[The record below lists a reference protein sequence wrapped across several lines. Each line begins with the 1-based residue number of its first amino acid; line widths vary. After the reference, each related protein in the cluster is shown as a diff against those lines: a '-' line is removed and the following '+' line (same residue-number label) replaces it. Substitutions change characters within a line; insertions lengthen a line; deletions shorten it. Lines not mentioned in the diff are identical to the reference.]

1 MRNRV
6 ELLRSILFT
15 SDDILKIKN
24 LKEIAE
30 FSEKDIEFMEEFKK
44 IYELGLNQL
53 EKFINKL
60 DAEGSELD
68 VYSIKYY
75 VGLLLRSPLS
85 GYVRTL
91 SKDKKYFI
99 QISDSM
105 GMCGNNEQT
114 PTNISL
120 IKDTIVPRGV
130 RIDTFN
136 KLPPATRSVIERGM
150 QFSENVFRDAMSS
163 VIFVDNTLAGVD
175 KKPAKRYSTENSG
188 EFQYTPHGSLCV
200 KDSDFRNVLTIT
212 NEKIFQ
218 IIEDT
223 LGDENFRLFRD
234 EKEFN
239 LFDSETNTSTSTNF
253 VLEREVTNS
262 KGSAIVE
269 VDLLG
274 NEFDSFKRRESVLK
288 IENPDKTVEYKLH
301 TNQGQLGKQ

>member
-1 MRNRV
+1 MRNKV
-6 ELLRSILFT
+6 ELLRAMLFT
-15 SDDILKIKN
+15 ADDILKIKN
-24 LKEIAE
+24 LKEIVE
-30 FSEKDIEFMEEFKK
+30 FTEKDIEFMEEFKK

-60 DAEGSELD
+60 DEEGSELD

-85 GYVRTL
+85 GYVKEL

-105 GMCGNNEQT
+105 GLCGNNEKT
-114 PTNISL
+114 PTNVSL
-120 IKDTIVPRGV
+120 VKDTTAPRGI

-136 KLPPATRSVIERGM
+136 KLPATTRAIIETGVAL
-150 QFSENVFRDAMSS
+150 SENVFRDAMRS
-163 VIFVDNTLAGVD
+163 VIFVDNTLGGID
-175 KKPAKRYSTENSG
+175 KKPDARYDTEDSG
-188 EFQYTPHGSLCV
+188 KFQYTAHGALCV
-200 KDSDFRNVLTIT
+200 KDSDFRNVLNIT

-223 LGDENFRLFRD
+223 LGSENFRLFRD

-239 LFDSETNTSTSTNF
+239 FFDGETNTSTSTNF
-253 VLEREVTNS
+253 VLEREVTNAR
-262 KGSAIVE
+262 GTAIVE

-274 NEFDSFKRRESVLK
+274 NEFDSFERRESVLK